1 LKRSAKAWPRA
12 PKPGPKYPTGK
23 ITYRSFLSWSI
34 PITTFAEC
42 HGEELSQVADLIGQ
56 EAEKHYIYGRMHDR
70 EGEEVFVLPSAFI
83 EQRRDELVALLE
95 AYLAS
100 GTPN

>member
-1 LKRSAKAWPRA
+1 
-12 PKPGPKYPTGK
+12 
-23 ITYRSFLSWSI
+23 
-34 PITTFAEC
+34 
-42 HGEELSQVADLIGQ
+42 
-56 EAEKHYIYGRMHDR
+56 MHDR
-70 EGEEVFVLPSAFI
+70 EGEEVFLLPSASI